1 MNEPEIQHLI
11 EQDLRRAVAQRGK
24 PPTPQPMDAS
34 PWTAM
39 SAMQKSIRRGREDLA
54 LGAAA
59 TLLRDAPDRL
69 WRRLG
74 CIAAEDIGLG
84 DLDAVG
90 IATAALAGVRK
101 RADLG
106 GDWPVACAVV
116 AALADAPKCRAADD
130 LLMICELHPAYARQR
145 IEFRHRSSRELT
157 EIVCG
162 TTTIEERAIALWCA
176 LGGGPRH
183 VGLRRPRS
191 ETQAVFDRLCE
202 AGWPHVLAEV
212 ARLSFNRIGEQL
224 GPLLALLARQPMEPS
239 RIEAE
244 DFPPEVAIDGTPGW
258 AFDIHTREG
267 RAAFAR
273 FLETDARS
281 AEWLRRHVKPSR
293 RMVFFGHLAFRIEG
307 GLVNRRLRWP
317 LGDRLRRQGDL
328 ECSGPECRD
337 ASEVLELARA
347 DIPILNEVRAE
358 VCGGQRRET
367 GWLI

>member
-1 MNEPEIQHLI
+1 MNGLEIQHLI
-11 EQDLRRAVAQRGK
+11 EQDLRRAVARIVEVPRPDPLPG
-24 PPTPQPMDAS
+24 S
-34 PWTAM
+34 PWVAM
-39 SAMQKSIRRGREDLA
+39 SGLQKAIRRGNKDLA
-54 LGAAA
+54 LRSAA

-69 WRRLG
+69 FRRLG

-90 IATAALAGVRK
+90 VATASLAGVRK

-106 GDWPVACAVV
+106 GAWPVACAVV

-145 IEFRHRSSRELT
+145 IEFRHRSSRELA

-162 TTTIEERAIALWCA
+162 TTTIEERAVALWCA
-176 LGGGPRH
+176 LGGGPRDN
-183 VGLRRPRS
+183 GLRRRRS
-191 ETQAVFDRLCE
+191 ETETVFDRLCE
-202 AGWPHVLAEV
+202 AGWPNVLVEV
-212 ARLSFNRIGEQL
+212 ARVSFNRIGEQL
-224 GPLLALLARQPMEPS
+224 GPALALLARQPMELS
-239 RIEAE
+239 DGEAE
-244 DFPPEVAIDGTPGW
+244 EFPAEVAIDGTPGW
-258 AFDIHTREG
+258 AFDVHTREG

-293 RMVFFGHLAFRIEG
+293 RMVFLGHLVFRVEG

-347 DIPILNEVRAE
+347 DIPILNDVRAE
-358 VCGGQRRET
+358 VCGGQRQET
-367 GWLI
+367 GRLI